1 VFKECSQGPVASGPR
16 VLLPRLEFVDANW
29 IQKWLDARSIVQ
41 EQRVDVP
48 YEDGKS
54 VGPFHC
60 GGRNNV
66 FKPGVVKFW
75 S

>member
-1 VFKECSQGPVASGPR
+1 M
-16 VLLPRLEFVDANW
+16 
-29 IQKWLDARSIVQ
+29 QKWLDARSIVQ